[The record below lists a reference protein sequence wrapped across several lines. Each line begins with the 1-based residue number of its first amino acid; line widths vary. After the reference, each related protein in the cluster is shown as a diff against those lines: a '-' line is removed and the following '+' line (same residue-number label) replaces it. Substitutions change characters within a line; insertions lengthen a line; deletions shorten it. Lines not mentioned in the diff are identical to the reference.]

1 MAKNLDSDE
10 KLANENKLSQKKNM
24 EDIKE
29 GTWQKN
35 LENGKKSLTVT
46 TNWTMTTKLDNGNK
60 VGKERQTGQ
69 WRQI

>member
-29 GTWQKN
+29 GT
-35 LENGKKSLTVT
+35 
-46 TNWTMTTKLDNGNK
+46 
-60 VGKERQTGQ
+60 
-69 WRQI
+69 